1 MDRNWLPRR
10 LGLAAM
16 AAFGASLG
24 VADAADRTENF
35 KAKAVTLKDFTG
47 TVEIKV
53 GGPAVDVKLTDGAR
67 PHRVDFS
74 VQNDRLMIVGEER
87 PRNYRLH
94 REIDHDRHGEDAF
107 RIYLEDYPHLLITAP
122 KGTDIAFDDAVVIAL
137 VDSLE
142 SDAVVGG
149 GYVEAVFG
157 DMKSADISLGGAG
170 DISMGT
176 IAGPL
181 DLAIGGSGDFD
192 AVSAASAEIRIGGS
206 GDVRVGPVAGDA
218 GIVIGGSGNVDLASV
233 GGALAAAV
241 RGSGDIFAGK
251 VGKGADLSI
260 AGSGD
265 ISVDRID
272 GPASV
277 TIAGAGDIGVRDGR
291 AENLKVTIAGS
302 GDFVFGGVSTNLEAS
317 IVGSGAI
324 SIGANEG
331 ALSYAGAGGGL
342 TVGGERVK
350 RRK

>member
-16 AAFGASLG
+16 AVFGASLG
-24 VADAADRTENF
+24 AADAADRTENF

-53 GGPAVDVKLTDGAR
+53 GGPAVDVQLTDGAR

-74 VQNDRLMIVGEER
+74 VKDDTLIIAGERR
-87 PRNYRLH
+87 PRNFRLH
-94 REIDHDRHGEDAF
+94 REIDRDRYGEDAF
-107 RIYLEDYPHLLITAP
+107 RIYLEDFPHLLITAP
-122 KGTDIAFDDAVVIAL
+122 KGTDIELDDAIVIAL
-137 VDSLE
+137 ADSLE
-142 SDAVVGG
+142 SDAFIGG

-157 DMKSADISLGGAG
+157 DMKSADISLGGSG
-170 DISMGT
+170 DISMGA

-181 DLAIGGSGDFD
+181 EIAIGGSGDFD
-192 AVSAASAEIRIGGS
+192 ALSAASAEVRIGGS

-218 GIVIGGSGNVDLASV
+218 DIAIGGSGNVDLASV
-233 GGALAAAV
+233 GGAIAV
-241 RGSGDIFAGK
+241 AVQGSGDVFAGK

-265 ISVDRID
+265 ISLDRID
-272 GPASV
+272 GPTSV
-277 TIAGAGDIGVRDGR
+277 MIAGAGDIGVKDGR

-302 GDFVFGGVSTNLEAS
+302 GDFVFGGVSSNLTVS

-324 SIGANEG
+324 SVGANEG
-331 ALSYAGAGGGL
+331 ALSYSSAGGGL
-342 TVGGERVK
+342 TIGGERVN